1 MTYMLDTNICIYL
14 VKKQPSQVLEKLTS
28 LDIKDVCVSAITV
41 GELQYGVAK
50 SQFPEKN
57 KMALLQF
64 LAPLTILPFDSK
76 AALDY
81 GNIRANLETKGT
93 PIGPYDALIAAHAV
107 SSNCILV
114 TNNIKEFQCV
124 SHLKVE
130 NWVK

>member
-28 LDIKDVCVSAITV
+28 LNIQDVCVSAITV

-57 KMALLQF
+57 IMALLKF
-64 LAPLTILPFDSK
+64 LVPLTILPFDSK
-76 AALDY
+76 AALEY
-81 GNIRANLETKGT
+81 GNIRANLELNGT
-93 PIGPYDALIAAHAV
+93 PVGPYDTLIAAHAV
-107 SSNCILV
+107 SKNCILV
-114 TNNIKEFQCV
+114 TNNVKEFQRV
-124 SHLKVE
+124 AHLKVE